1 METYLWKQYNKTI
14 ISSYRTYEEWKQVF
28 QRESH
33 LATAF
38 LPYLWGM
45 ETFFIPF
52 LESYPEGSY
61 RTYEEW
67 KQWKEKGLGTT
78 EKSSY
83 RTYEEWKRMTWTMET
98 KLRVRFLP
106 YLWGMETRNDND
118 KPKHTISSYRTYEE
132 WKQFHDTWVRCSSL
146 VLTVPMRNGNRVVS
160 TF

>member
-45 ETFFIPF
+45 ETSIVSDSWKHGFG
-52 LESYPEGSY
+52 SYRTYEEWKLFYVGSLGTWELGSY

-67 KQWKEKGLGTT
+67 KQT
-78 EKSSY
+78 
-83 RTYEEWKRMTWTMET
+83 
-98 KLRVRFLP
+98 
-106 YLWGMETRNDND
+106 
-118 KPKHTISSYRTYEE
+118 
-132 WKQFHDTWVRCSSL
+132 SL
-146 VLTVPMRNGNRVVS
+146 S
-160 TF
+160 TFPKNFL